1 MTIKEYFDAC
11 EKASAALK
19 EVGLKLRF
27 LVQTYSSDLGLVDD
41 YICYDYKGFESN
53 LSAINFDRKFMN
65 DFLSTTKEGG
75 GNNPDSPIKLW
86 WDIDNNGLRYSIYI
100 DAALV
105 VDKWVVRSSLWHLKI

>member
-27 LVQTYSSDLGLVDD
+27 WIQTYSNEFGLVDN
-41 YICYDYKGFESN
+41 YTCYDYKGFESN

-65 DFLSTTKEGG
+65 DFLSNTQEGG

-86 WDIDNNGLRYSIYI
+86 WINNNGLRYSIYI
-100 DAALV
+100 DVALV
-105 VDKWVVRSSLWHLKI
+105 VDK

>member
-65 DFLSTTKEGG
+65 DFLSNTQEGG

-86 WDIDNNGLRYSIYI
+86 WINNNGLRYSIYI
-100 DAALV
+100 DVALV
-105 VDKWVVRSSLWHLKI
+105 VDKWMGSGKE